1 MKNLNHTKLKELS
14 NQELINV
21 EGGGL
26 LSDLKDAYD
35 AAKALYESLKR
46 FTPIA

>member
-1 MKNLNHTKLKELS
+1 MKNLNQTKLKELS

-26 LSDLKDAYD
+26 LSDLIDAYET
-35 AAKALYESLKR
+35 AKALYESLKK
-46 FTPIA
+46 FTPIV